1 MNALNVEAEQINFKE
16 YQKKKEESKM
26 KKSEIDPLEEYFLM
40 KSKEMGITFSS
51 LRARYYL
58 KSELSMKRKKARRT
72 KYKIAALIIETVLE
86 PTILTEIVYKTRMN
100 FNLTHSYLKRLK
112 EKGLI
117 LENEDWKT
125 YIATEKGIEYLI
137 LFNELTKLYE

>member
-1 MNALNVEAEQINFKE
+1 
-16 YQKKKEESKM
+16 M

-40 KSKEMGITFSS
+40 KSKEKGITFSS
-51 LRARYYL
+51 LRAGYYL